1 MKVQIAIGF
10 VFGVGASTVA
20 ACVVSKAYPD
30 HCANQDGDA
39 YCARKYV
46 DGSKRFCSLGVCST
60 GNRDGCVEAR
70 DPSDA
75 CYSPCGGDKSLEEDA
90 ECEGQAEASSSG
102 SMGTADVTGET
113 AAPTSEPT
121 VGSMSASGSET
132 DGTGGTTEDGCTLS
146 LECLDPG
153 SPICVDAACVP
164 CASDEECL
172 AKSAGAPA
180 CGEDGRC
187 VACTPT
193 NASACGGT
201 TPVCD
206 AAVNE
211 CVGCEFHEQ
220 CVGTACDIATGAC
233 FSGDCVVEVDGDDAG
248 ADYESIQDAIMDGC
262 VVLVHDAAGGYPEEV
277 SIEGD
282 VRVAILAADGTS
294 PILGGALGSGQPA
307 LEVSGGATAY
317 VQRLRINGNDMGGLG
332 VSVDGAAVY
341 LDQTEMVGNGGG
353 GILLTGG
360 ATGQLRNCFVEG
372 DSDIVAMTVD
382 GSAADILYTTL
393 GGQFD
398 APALLCTDPME
409 VTVRNSIMVSRA
421 VTSDLECD
429 DASISFTAT
438 EFMVPGEGNVALGEM
453 NMADAT
459 AWFDGYNTGDFGLS
473 NPPADVLST
482 AQWRT
487 GDPLVDMDGD
497 ARVAVDGEMEA
508 AGADAP

>member
-10 VFGVGASTVA
+10 VFGVGASTLA
-20 ACVVSKAYPD
+20 ACVVSKAYAD

-46 DGSKRFCSLGVCST
+46 DGSKGFCSLGVCST
-60 GNRDGCVEAR
+60 GNRDGCVEER

-164 CASDEECL
+164 CSSDEECL

-193 NASACGGT
+193 NASACGGA

-220 CVGTACDIATGAC
+220 CAGTACEIATGAC
-233 FSGDCVVEVDGDDAG
+233 FSGDCVVEVDGDDPG
-248 ADYESIQDAIMDGC
+248 ADYGSIQDAIMDGC

-277 SIEGD
+277 VIEGD
-282 VRVAILAADGTS
+282 VTVAILAADGTN
-294 PILGGALGSGQPA
+294 PILPGTVGSGQPS
-307 LEVSGGATAY
+307 LSVTGGATAY

-332 VSVDGAAVY
+332 VSVDGSTIY
-341 LDQTEMVGNGGG
+341 LDRTEMVTNGGG
-353 GILLTGG
+353 GLLLTDN
-360 ATGQLRNCFVEG
+360 GQGHLRNCFVGG
-372 DSDIVAMTVD
+372 DVN
-382 GSAADILYTTL
+382 
-393 GGQFD
+393 Q
-398 APALLCTDPME
+398 PALE
-409 VTVRNSIMVSRA
+409 VQGGNVFVLYSTVAGSFGNSPALTCGGGGNADVRNSILVSQ
-421 VTSDLECD
+421 D
-429 DASISFTAT
+429 DAAEFSCAGGEVTYTAT
-438 EFMVPGEGNVALGEM
+438 EAAVAGVGNVAVGDVD
-453 NMADAT
+453 DAG
-459 AWFDGYNTGDFGLS
+459 WFGGYDAGDFSLV
-473 NPPADVLST
+473 PAGAAVFGDV
-482 AQWRT
+482 AQWIV
-487 GDPLVDMDGD
+487 GDPLVDIDGD
-497 ARVAVDGEMEA
+497 LRPTEPGSDM
-508 AGADAP
+508 AGADIP